1 MTTQLQAIYG
11 MWILPAGLILVWV
24 LFRLHNFILARQVT
38 KLLRERADLETRLTD
53 VQMERQFWKDAND

>member
-11 MWILPAGLILVWV
+11 MWMLPAGLIILLV
-24 LFRLHNFILARQVT
+24 LFRLHSFILARQVT

-53 VQMERQFWKDAND
+53 VQMECQFWKDVHD